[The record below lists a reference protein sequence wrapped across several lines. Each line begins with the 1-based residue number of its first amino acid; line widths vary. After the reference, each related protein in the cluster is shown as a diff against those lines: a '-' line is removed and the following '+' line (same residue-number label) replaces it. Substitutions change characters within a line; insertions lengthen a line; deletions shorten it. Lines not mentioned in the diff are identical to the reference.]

1 MSEKPG
7 QTGAPFSDHT
17 NVERRDDEAH
27 TYDRASRSS
36 PGHGE
41 PYWPLPQRKRK
52 WVAGL
57 LSLIVPGIGHFYLGL
72 MQKGLVVM
80 LLIIMDICA
89 IVHFSLN
96 MASIPLITLLSLFLP
111 LIYFYT
117 LFDALQSTD
126 KVNAAYA
133 VMTSSLGQRSEA
145 VFGEGAPSGGSMYLG
160 WLLVGAGAISF
171 VFGAKPEW
179 IGRMMDKFGTTI
191 GGFVLIGIGILV
203 FLKNMS
209 RPK

>member
-1 MSEKPG
+1 MSEKPE
-7 QTGAPFSDHT
+7 QTGAPYSDHA
-17 NVERRDDEAH
+17 NGERRESKPH
-27 TYDRASRSS
+27 TYDHAVRSSS

-41 PYWPLPQRKRK
+41 PYWPQRKRK

-57 LSLIVPGIGHFYLGL
+57 LSLIVPGIGHFYLGF

-133 VMTSSLGQRSEA
+133 AKETSFGQRSEA
-145 VFGEGAPSGGSMYLG
+145 VFGEGSASGGSMYVG
-160 WLLVGAGAISF
+160 WLLVGAGALSF

-179 IGRMMDKFGTTI
+179 IGKMMDKFGTTL
-191 GGFVLIGIGILV
+191 GGFVLIGIGILI
-203 FLKNMS
+203 FLRNMS